1 MQKIFEWFQE
11 RKLSFKFKRDLKSH
25 WNSCFDLNGAVCHWH
40 WLSNSNDFISSL
52 SDIFTINTWKRQ
64 MCPFQICK
72 KGKTYFLFSKMV
84 SLLPFFHFCNSSRCL
99 NWKQIGIA
107 SLVAVQLDTW
117 QKNWLVKRYSDWP
130 EKLEPE
136 NIFVAIITFP
146 TFFVASTGK
155 LENANISVACYNFRR
170 TRHIFLD
177 LSHIL
182 PKCSLFWKHQL
193 DICSMFWLNGIR
205 I

>member
-99 NWKQIGIA
+99 NWKQIGIGA
-107 SLVAVQLDTW
+107 PAGCPARHLAKKTGWWKDIAIGRKTW
-117 QKNWLVKRYSDWP
+117 
-130 EKLEPE
+130 
-136 NIFVAIITFP
+136 
-146 TFFVASTGK
+146 TGK
-155 LENANISVACYNFRR
+155 YFPSYHHIS
-170 TRHIFLD
+170 D
-177 LSHIL
+177 LF
-182 PKCSLFWKHQL
+182 CSKH
-193 DICSMFWLNGIR
+193 R
-205 I
+205 